1 MIYRRVEGRGAIGL
15 TMATRSAWGAR
26 SCSSQALS
34 PASSARTGQRQFHV
48 ADGLLCFHRHLPVA
62 RGKQQLIID
71 RGFDGVLQS
80 RDTYLVGG
88 NLRRHRLVEL
98 LILCLQRVI
107 LLLRDA
113 TGKQQHGSECHR
125 SALGNR
131 NPDIVQSPSLLPR
144 RGMGIISS
152 LLCSSPLR
160 MERRS
165 STSPC
170 AACPAPAL
178 RKPNASRFMRP

>member
-1 MIYRRVEGRGAIGL
+1 
-15 TMATRSAWGAR
+15 MATRSAWGAR

-71 RGFDGVLQS
+71 RDFDGVLQS

-113 TGKQQHGSECHR
+113 TGKQQHGLTFHATIVAHR
-125 SALGNR
+125 WVYHTAKQA
-131 NPDIVQSPSLLPR
+131 PDAQLYVDQLAYLLENAE
-144 RGMGIISS
+144 
-152 LLCSSPLR
+152 SPLDSLGVPVGILEDHIVVR
-160 MERRS
+160 EQRS
-165 STSPC
+165 
-170 AACPAPAL
+170 
-178 RKPNASRFMRP
+178 